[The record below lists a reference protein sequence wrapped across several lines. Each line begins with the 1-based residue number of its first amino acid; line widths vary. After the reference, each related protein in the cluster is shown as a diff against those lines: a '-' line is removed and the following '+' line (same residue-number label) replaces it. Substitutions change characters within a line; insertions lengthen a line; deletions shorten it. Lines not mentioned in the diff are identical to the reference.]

1 MEDIILYRAGDDFK
15 HDRYI
20 GSITKEM
27 DRFCKYKDITTF
39 RTYILVYELN
49 EKENIYV
56 FVLPG
61 ATRGNIKTDKNNVI
75 TEINFYKDAFDV
87 YQEAIVEHCK
97 KFIDCRLIF
106 KED

>member
-1 MEDIILYRAGDDFK
+1 MEDIILYRAGDGFK

-27 DRFCKYKDITTF
+27 DRFCKDKCKWF
-39 RTYILVYELN
+39 RTYILIYELN

-56 FVLPG
+56 FRLPG

-75 TEINFYKDAFDV
+75 KEINFYKDTFDV
-87 YQEAIVEHCK
+87 YQEAIVDYCK